1 MGSKVFL
8 LRSSENGDPEELA
21 RKSRVL
27 FEAAGLDKV
36 ADEGDLTAV
45 KLHFGEGGN
54 TQPTPVPVVRE
65 IVASL
70 AARGAKPFL
79 TETSTLY
86 RGSRQNAVDHTRMIL
101 EHGFTLEATG
111 APVVMLDGLLGESQ
125 VDVPIAGKHYDAV
138 KVATGA
144 RALQALIGIAHVT
157 GHGGAAFGG
166 QLKNIGMGMSSRG
179 GKLMQHSGVEP
190 QVDPDKCVACG
201 ACVEWCPTGAAEL
214 PEGGKARIVQA
225 KCIGCGQ
232 CYSVCPAAAIP
243 FNWGMSSPIMQE
255 RMAEH
260 VLGVV
265 KGREGKAGFLNFAVR
280 VTRNCDCGGKAKPEE
295 PVIPDVGV
303 LASADPVALDQAT
316 CDVIREAAG
325 RDVFRELFPN
335 VDGTVQMRHAAA
347 IGAGTLDYAIEEVQ
361 A

>member
-1 MGSKVFL
+1 MASTVYFL
-8 LRSSENGDPEELA
+8 PSSENSDREELA

-27 FEAAGLDKV
+27 FEAAQLDEV
-36 ADEGDLTAV
+36 ADEGDLTAL

-54 TQPTPVPVVRE
+54 TQPTPVAVVRE
-65 IVASL
+65 LVASL
-70 AARGAKPFL
+70 RARGAKPFL

-86 RGSRQNAVDHTRMIL
+86 RGALQNAVDHTRMIL

-125 VDVPIAGKHYDAV
+125 VDVPIEGKHYDAV

-144 RALQALIGIAHVT
+144 RALQALVGIAHVT
-157 GHGGAAFGG
+157 GHGGSGFAG
-166 QLKNIGMGMSSRG
+166 QIKNVGMGMSSRG

-190 QVDPDKCVACG
+190 QVDEDKCVACG

-214 PEGGKARIVQA
+214 PDGEKARIIPE

-243 FNWGMSSPIMQE
+243 FTWGGSSPGLQE
-255 RMAEH
+255 KMAEH
-260 VLGVV
+260 VLGIL
-265 KGREGKAGFLNFAVR
+265 KGREGKVGFLNFAVR
-280 VTRNCDCGGKAKPEE
+280 VTRNCDCGGKAKPED
-295 PVIPDVGV
+295 PAIPDVGV
-303 LASADPVALDQAT
+303 LASTDAVALDKAT
-316 CDVIREAAG
+316 YDVIAETTG
-325 RDVFRELFPN
+325 RDVFRELFPR
-335 VDGTVQMRHAAA
+335 VDPLIQMRHAAA
-347 IGAGTLDYAIEEVQ
+347 IGAGSIDYALEEVR